1 MATRSI
7 DTATIAFGLV
17 SIPVKVYS
25 TNEPSHEIHFHLI
38 HDGCGER
45 LKQFYEC
52 PKHGKVDRSEIA
64 KGFELTKGNFVE
76 LSKDE
81 LKALEAVASD
91 EIEIREFVPLSA
103 VDPILVDASYYL
115 GPAKGGDRAYRLL
128 RDALEHAGLA
138 GIAAYS
144 ARGKQYVV
152 MVRPFEDGLVMHQL
166 RYPDEVKNWSEVPMG
181 KLPKPAPSELGLA
194 TKIIEQLRHDT
205 FDPSRYKDEVKAR
218 VRKLIAQK
226 AKGGEIV
233 APEEAARPE
242 VVDLMAALKASLE
255 GGKRPARANG
265 HARASKGGG
274 SSRTG
279 KTTAK
284 ANGHARATHG
294 TKRATRST
302 ARSGRAH
309 AAGASVARTRA
320 HR

>member
-17 SIPVKVYS
+17 SIPVKIYS
-25 TNEPSHEIHFHLI
+25 TNEPSHEIHFNLI
-38 HDGCGER
+38 HEGCGER

-52 PKHGKVDRSEIA
+52 PKHGKVERDEMT

-91 EIEIREFVPLSA
+91 EIEIREFVPISA
-103 VDPILVDASYYL
+103 VDPLLVDASYYM
-115 GPAKGGDRAYRLL
+115 GPGKGADRAYRLL
-128 RDALEHAGLA
+128 RDALEQAELA

-166 RYPDEVKNWSEVPMG
+166 RYPDEVKAWSEVPMG
-181 KLPKPAPSELGLA
+181 KLPKPAAAELGLA
-194 TKIIEQLRHDT
+194 SKIIDQLRHDT

-233 APEEAARPE
+233 APEEAPKVEA
-242 VVDLMAALKASLE
+242 VDLMAALKASLSGE
-255 GGKRPARANG
+255 KPNGKAARTSGNGASNG
-265 HARASKGGG
+265 HARAS
-274 SSRTG
+274 TP
-279 KTTAK
+279 
-284 ANGHARATHG
+284 ARAARGHT
-294 TKRATRST
+294 TKRAPRTKASSHRSQAARST
-302 ARSGRAH
+302 KRAAPRH
-309 AAGASVARTRA
+309 
-320 HR
+320 